1 MWKKT
6 STGEFPEER
15 PPVGAPPRPAAAPPN
30 VVAKVPAKIGSTLYF
45 RGDLQGE
52 EDLVIE
58 GRVEGKISIKQGNV
72 SVGERGRVEAD
83 IEAASIQVAGLVKG
97 NLTGADRVVLLESG
111 RVEGNITARSV
122 SLENGCHFKGSIDMQ
137 SDSAVRTSAKSTTLS
152 ATSPAPTPKSNGSDQ
167 PAPAPN
173 TPPRVGV

>member
-6 STGEFPEER
+6 NPGEGPEER
-15 PPVGAPPRPAAAPPN
+15 PPVAAPQRPT
-30 VVAKVPAKIGSTLYF
+30 VQSVKAPARIGATLF
-45 RGDLQGE
+45 FKGDLQGE

-58 GRVEGKISIKQGNV
+58 GRIEGKIAIKQGSV
-72 SVGERGRVEAD
+72 TVGEKGRVEAD

-97 NLTGADRVVLLESG
+97 NLMGADRVVILESG

-137 SDSAVRTSAKSTTLS
+137 SDSAVRPSVRTHPPQ
-152 ATSPAPTPKSNGSDQ
+152 PAASISSSKGSNGSEQ
-167 PAPAPN
+167 PNPTP
-173 TPPRVGV
+173 PPRVGV